1 VADCNHRYADS
12 IVNGQETIMTQQ
24 AADSATRR
32 LPTTAALLERWI
44 TEGGCL
50 GGQVWAW
57 QAGRVVTSFAAGRST
72 PDRAASVTDVS
83 RLYCAVK
90 PLAACIL
97 ARAADDGQLSLDD
110 LACRYLPAFSK
121 DGRDAITLRQL
132 LSHGSRLPDLGLNPY
147 THSFGD
153 ILRVACDIRIDPR
166 TWDDP
171 LRYSDLAA
179 WVILA
184 SVAENVY
191 ATDFPRIVADM
202 LARHVPGS
210 GLRIIDPDP
219 AQYAPCH
226 IRRHGR
232 FSPVPQPSEDVL
244 FSTANP
250 AHGGFGSARDLGLL
264 YAELLRSG
272 AGTGTLLSPRT
283 AAELTRHHTTV
294 EFGIGF
300 ARRNCGLGFMT
311 NIGSDGIAGDWSERS
326 FGHAGYVGRY
336 RVVHAFA
343 DIRHQIA
350 VAIQLFSVGAK
361 NNWRFQQLG
370 AALWTDLGSV
380 AWIN

>member
-1 VADCNHRYADS
+1 
-12 IVNGQETIMTQQ
+12 MTQQ
-24 AADSATRR
+24 ATDSAALRP
-32 LPTTAALLERWI
+32 PTTAALLERWI

-57 QAGRVVTSFAAGRST
+57 RAGQVVTNFAAGHST
-72 PDRAASVTDVS
+72 LGRPTAVTDVN

-90 PLAACIL
+90 PLAACCL

-110 LACRYLPAFSK
+110 VACRYLPAFRK

-132 LSHGSRLPDLGLNPY
+132 LSHGSRLPDVNLNPY
-147 THSFGD
+147 TRSFGD
-153 ILRVACDIRIDPR
+153 ILQVACDYRIDRR
-166 TWDDP
+166 TWDGQP
-171 LRYSDLAA
+171 RYSDLTA

-184 SVAENVY
+184 AVAENVY
-191 ATDFPRIVADM
+191 AMDFPRIVADM

-210 GLRIIDPDP
+210 RLRIIDPDP

-226 IRRHGR
+226 VVRHKS
-232 FSPVPQPSEDVL
+232 FSPVPQPAKDIL

-272 AGTGTLLSPRT
+272 TGAGTLLSPRM
-283 AAELTRHHTTV
+283 AAEITRHHTTV

-300 ARRNCGLGFMT
+300 AQRNCGLGFMT

-370 AALWTDLGSV
+370 AALWTDLG
-380 AWIN
+380 